1 MSRYKFYILMIGN
14 KPLDPAS
21 SIQRRI
27 RPPVSWSYSW
37 KRQRTS
43 FAGPNP
49 SMLRPQMLRPKYSL
63 SLPCRKIFVHLRLPQ
78 ERISSV
84 FPKARRR

>member
-1 MSRYKFYILMIGN
+1 MEKAQILLLVRDFSTLRDFIAQNPPPLVSR
-14 KPLDPAS
+14 
-21 SIQRRI
+21 
-27 RPPVSWSYSW
+27 SYSW

-49 SMLRPQMLRPKYSL
+49 SILRPKYSL

-78 ERISSV
+78 ERVSPV
-84 FPKARRR
+84 FTKVRRR